1 MPLLWD
7 NNEYEKESNCNC
19 RAVLQLQNGR
29 IVGGWRI
36 YRSRK
41 SSFSC
46 SCNGCDFE
54 TAAVSFKHSLSGNVA
69 KFECK
74 FLRINRA
81 GEPSPSLSGATG
93 LHNEA
98 SYRPYLSGQPTSSDL
113 VLPIRKHV
121 LETKAADAML
131 NNLNDEGIKFIKV
144 LELTG
149 RIMFQRRRWSES
161 EIDIVLLDD
170 HVWTRG
176 ERTGSRRDQHR
187 QRLQLLL

>member
-1 MPLLWD
+1 M
-7 NNEYEKESNCNC
+7 
-19 RAVLQLQNGR
+19 
-29 IVGGWRI
+29 
-36 YRSRK
+36 
-41 SSFSC
+41 
-46 SCNGCDFE
+46 
-54 TAAVSFKHSLSGNVA
+54 
-69 KFECK
+69 
-74 FLRINRA
+74 
-81 GEPSPSLSGATG
+81 SGATG

-98 SYRPYLSGQPTSSDL
+98 SSRPNLSGQPTTSDL
-113 VLPIRKHV
+113 VLQIRKHV

-176 ERTGSRRDQHR
+176 ERGQGVGAISTASDGCCCCDRGGQWPQKH
-187 QRLQLLL
+187 